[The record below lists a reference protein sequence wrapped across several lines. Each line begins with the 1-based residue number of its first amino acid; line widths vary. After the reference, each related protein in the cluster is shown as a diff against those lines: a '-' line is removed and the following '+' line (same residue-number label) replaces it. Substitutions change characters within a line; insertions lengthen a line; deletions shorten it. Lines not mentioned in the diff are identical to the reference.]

1 MNSNPFA
8 SELARPEAAGHKSV
22 SKFPVIDDGK
32 TWYTLIIVSEN
43 LAGVLNQITNVFT
56 RRQLN
61 IESLN
66 VSPSG
71 YPGLHRYTVTCRSE
85 ASEMKKLVKQ
95 IEKKIDV
102 VLARFYTE
110 DEVYVMEQ
118 ALYKISTAR
127 LAENHDIS
135 KAIRQHDAKIVEV
148 NSAFSIVSIEGL
160 PNDIVALRAKL
171 QQAGGMMQFVSSGIV
186 AVTRSAREELS
197 DLLERRKR
205 EELSLPDH

>member
-1 MNSNPFA
+1 MNSNSFA
-8 SELARPEAAGHKSV
+8 SEIATHEAYTANV
-22 SKFPVIDDGK
+22 SKFPIINDDK
-32 TWYTLIIVSEN
+32 TWYTLIIISEN

-71 YPGLHRYTVTCRSE
+71 FPGLHRYTVTCRSDE
-85 ASEMKKLVKQ
+85 VEMKKLVKQ

-118 ALYKISTAR
+118 ALYKISTDH
-127 LAENHDIS
+127 LLENHEIS

-148 NSAFSIVSIEGL
+148 NKTFSIVSIEGL
-160 PNDIVALRAKL
+160 PNDIVALRHKL
-171 QQAGGMMQFVSSGIV
+171 LEAGGMVQFVSSGIV

-197 DLLERRKR
+197 ELLERRKQ
-205 EELSLPDH
+205 EETAQEQ

>member
-8 SELARPEAAGHKSV
+8 SELATLEAATDKKV

-71 YPGLHRYTVTCRSE
+71 FPGLHRYTVTCRSE
-85 ASEMKKLVKQ
+85 ETEMKKLVKQ

-102 VLARFYTE
+102 VLARFYKE
-110 DEVYVMEQ
+110 DEIYVMEQ

-127 LAENHDIS
+127 LVENHEIS

-160 PNDIVALRAKL
+160 PNDIVALRNKL
-171 QQAGGMMQFVSSGIV
+171 RDAGGMLQFVSSGIV
-186 AVTRSAREELS
+186 AVTRSAREELN
-197 DLLERRKR
+197 DFLEKRKR
-205 EELSLPDH
+205 EEEEHTL